1 MRASCGWTIA
11 QCGQRSSDKLV
22 DKCFGTA
29 AAPDTQDVGLL
40 VIARASRARA
50 EPGFWLSDHP
60 RATAFVK
67 QRLKADP

>member
-11 QCGQRSSDKLV
+11 QCGQRSRDKLV

-40 VIARASRARA
+40 FIARTSRARA
-50 EPGFWLSDHP
+50 EPGFWLSDQA
-60 RATAFVK
+60 RAIAFAK
-67 QRLKADP
+67 QCLKADP